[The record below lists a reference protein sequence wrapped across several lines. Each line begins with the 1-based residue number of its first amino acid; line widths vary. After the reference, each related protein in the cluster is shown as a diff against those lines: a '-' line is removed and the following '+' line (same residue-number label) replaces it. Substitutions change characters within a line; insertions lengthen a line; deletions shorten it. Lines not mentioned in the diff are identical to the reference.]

1 MSDLRGL
8 FEQLRLAGARTLL
21 QSGNVVFRSRARSA
35 ANLERLLEVEAA
47 KRLVVDTEFFVRTAE
62 EWYDVVARNPFREEA
77 ARDPGHLIVVFLKDS
92 PDAKAVQALQAAVSG
107 PE

>member
-1 MSDLRGL
+1 MSNLRGL

-47 KRLVVDTEFFVRTAE
+47 KRLVVDTEFFVRT
-62 EWYDVVARNPFREEA
+62 
-77 ARDPGHLIVVFLKDS
+77 
-92 PDAKAVQALQAAVSG
+92 DAYSRIEDQEQELADDAG
-107 PE
+107 PLYLHNLCHEILMKI